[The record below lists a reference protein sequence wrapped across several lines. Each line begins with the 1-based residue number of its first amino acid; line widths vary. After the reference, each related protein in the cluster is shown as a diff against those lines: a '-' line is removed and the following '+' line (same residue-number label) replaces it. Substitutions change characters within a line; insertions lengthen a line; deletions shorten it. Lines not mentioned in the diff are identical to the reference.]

1 MRTHEEMEV
10 QTALY
15 QERNDCSVRAVATAF
30 NMSYGRAHR
39 LMKRHANRPK
49 GRGPSSEGFRRAILK
64 IAKLEGREVIQ
75 HNEMNG
81 LTLNRFY
88 KEHGRSG
95 NWIVHIKAH
104 AVGILDGRICDWTGD
119 DTVKH
124 SKTAR
129 LGYRAAMAA
138 IEII

>member
-15 QERNDCSVRAVATAF
+15 NERNDCSVRAVATAF

-49 GRGPSSEGFRRAILK
+49 GNGPSSEGFRRAVLK
-64 IAKLEGREVIQ
+64 IAEIEGREVVQ
-75 HNEMNG
+75 HKEMGG

-88 KEHGRSG
+88 KEHGRRG

-119 DTVKH
+119 DTVTH
-124 SKTAR
+124 RKTAR

>member
-1 MRTHEEMEV
+1 MRTHTEMEA

-15 QERNDCSVRAVATAF
+15 NEHNDCSVRAVATAF

-95 NWIVHIKAH
+95 NWIVHI
-104 AVGILDGRICDWTGD
+104 
-119 DTVKH
+119 
-124 SKTAR
+124 
-129 LGYRAAMAA
+129 
-138 IEII
+138 